1 MFKNFSKLWVALG
14 AFILLSPL
22 GLIATGTAFGEWG
35 LDQLPEEVGFVPAG
49 LAKFADF
56 WTKAPMPDYG
66 VPGLDA
72 NFMQSAGGYILSA
85 LVGAILIIAIVSLF
99 SKIVK
104 D

>member
-1 MFKNFSKLWVALG
+1 MIKDFGKLWLVLG
-14 AFILLSPL
+14 AFIILSPL

-49 LAKFADF
+49 LAKLADL
-56 WTKAPMPDYG
+56 WTKSPLPDYG

-72 NFMQSAGGYILSA
+72 SFMQSAGGYILSA
-85 LVGAILIIAIVSLF
+85 LVGAILVIAIVSLL

>member
-1 MFKNFSKLWVALG
+1 MFKKYRKLWLALG

-35 LDQLPEEVGFVPAG
+35 LDQLPEKVGFVPAG
-49 LAKFADF
+49 LAKFADL
-56 WTKAPMPDYG
+56 WRHAPLPDYG

-85 LVGAILIIAIVSLF
+85 LVGAVLVIAIVSLF

>member
-1 MFKNFSKLWVALG
+1 MFKKFSKLWIALG
-14 AFILLSPL
+14 VFILLSPV

-49 LAKFADF
+49 LARFADL
-56 WTKAPMPDYG
+56 WSKAPMPDYG

-72 NFMQSAGGYILSA
+72 NFMQSAAGYILSA

-99 SKIVK
+99 SKVVK

>member
-1 MFKNFSKLWVALG
+1 MFKNFSKLWLVLG

-22 GLIATGTAFGEWG
+22 GRIVPGTAFGEWG
-35 LDQLPEEVGFVPAG
+35 IDQLPKEIGFVPVG
-49 LAKFADF
+49 LAKFADL
-56 WTKAPMPDYG
+56 WTQSPLPGYG

-85 LVGAILIIAIVSLF
+85 LVGAILVVAIVSLF

-104 D
+104 G